1 MSFQKNFTERRL
13 NLIQKLTGIVIRETK
28 INEADKMLTVLTNEL
43 GPVSVMA
50 KNVRKNKSRISS
62 GASLLCYSDFVLSG
76 GPEVYY
82 INQCSLIENFYKIGD
97 DIQKLSLATYMGQI
111 TADLSPAGEPQSDAV
126 KLFLNTLYI
135 LANTDKNIFLVKSV
149 FELRLMM
156 CQGYMPDVFSCRNC
170 GQEKFPYYFDLSN
183 SNVIC
188 SECGKSGI
196 KIEQSVMYAIRYILT
211 AESKKIFSFELEENQ
226 CKELAYI
233 SRCYVVNHLGYVPKT
248 LDYFEMLM

>member
-1 MSFQKNFTERRL
+1 M
-13 NLIQKLTGIVIRETK
+13 IQKLTGIVIRETK

-62 GASLLCYSDFVLSG
+62 GAALFSYSDFVLSG

-111 TADLSPAGEPQSDAV
+111 TADLSPAGEPQEEAV
-126 KLFLNTLYI
+126 KLFLNTLYV
-135 LANTDKNIFLVKSV
+135 LANTDKNILLIKSV

-156 CQGYMPDVFSCRNC
+156 CQGYMPDVFSCREC
-170 GQEKFPYYFDLSN
+170 GQDNFPLYFDLKN
-183 SNVIC
+183 SNVLC
-188 SECGKSGI
+188 SNCGKTAY
-196 KIEQSVMYAIRYILT
+196 KTEQSTMYAIRYILT
-211 AESKKIFSFELEENQ
+211 AENKKIFSFELEEVH
-226 CKELAYI
+226 CKELAYL
-233 SRCYVVNHLGYVPKT
+233 SRSYVVNHLGYVPKT
-248 LDYFEMLM
+248 LEYFEMLM